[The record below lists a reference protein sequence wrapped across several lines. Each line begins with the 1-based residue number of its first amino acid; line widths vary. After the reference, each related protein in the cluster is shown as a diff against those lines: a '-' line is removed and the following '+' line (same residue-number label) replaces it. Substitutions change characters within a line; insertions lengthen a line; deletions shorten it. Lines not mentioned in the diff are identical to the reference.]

1 MLTAVLCIPAA
12 ALGDALTVSRA
23 DLAPEG
29 GGGGLSIALAAV
41 LLCYILPAS
50 VLQLALS
57 NTWVNNSLWFW
68 GGLFRLP
75 ASAALLL
82 PQALAALLRELYQ
95 FRLVSAYGVFPPH
108 TFPPQR
114 YAVVYEG
121 SDDGVSWRR
130 YEAQYQISGPRSP
143 PRVVAP
149 YHPRYDHDTFYEF
162 VGLNS

>member
-12 ALGDALTVSRA
+12 ALGDALTFSRA